1 MASADATKLIGRLRG
16 ALWRQRLV
24 LLAAGL
30 LATIATVT
38 GIALLL
44 ALVAGV
50 MIVPVWLKIGLL
62 ALTGVVTVYALVR
75 FVAGRF
81 WYGSIDQMAVRLEQL
96 YPELKGRL
104 VAAIQFARMTATPG
118 YSSDLMA
125 MTTRQ
130 AVERSSVVDFSRSV
144 TAGPIWRSGR
154 VFLGAAALAAL
165 VMLVSPGLFRHS
177 LEVYS
182 NPTREV
188 APPLGYDL
196 FAWPGNTEWVKYRD
210 IEIGAALV
218 GGQFP
223 GKATIHHRLAGGSWQ
238 QTEVD
243 LTRLVPTVT
252 ESGDSLL
259 FTTTLRQI
267 NRSFDYYVEAGRS
280 QTELQ
285 KVDVVDRPRVNGI
298 KLSIFYPKYTGMDPT
313 VIDENNGSFSAIVGS
328 RITMEI
334 ESSMPIERAEMIF
347 GDSSRQAMEVSGRRA
362 ETSLRVDESRAYWL
376 RLTDHLGEHN
386 PDPIEYYITAVPDE
400 YPSVDVLFPGV
411 DVNLTDQMR
420 LPLKLRIYDDYG
432 FSSLVM
438 KYVVFNQGRP
448 SDEHVAVIN
457 FSDRIKT
464 EGDIDFN
471 WDLGDLNM
479 FPGDWVTYHFE
490 VADNDQVSGPKVSRS
505 RQYVARIPS
514 LDEIV
519 SMTEAESQQRVTRT
533 QEILEAGRETAEKMK
548 QLARKLKAEQQEKA
562 EWQRHKELSNLA
574 EKNAETIENIEKMAQ
589 QMETS
594 VDEMAR
600 QSHLSREILEK
611 MAQIQKLFEDVA
623 TPEMKEAQRQLM
635 EALKNMDPAEM
646 QKAMEDF
653 QMSMEEMLQR
663 LERTLTLLKHL
674 ALEQKMEAMLRQ
686 LEQLAE
692 RQEDMNESTD
702 STDENSLPSLS
713 SREDQIES
721 DLQSLKKQV
730 SDLDSLSKEADLN
743 DVPQMQEFMEALNK
757 NDADMN
763 MSEMS
768 QALSRKRK
776 MDATQQGSE
785 ALSKL
790 LETLDQMQ
798 QSFSDL
804 KGENQEEVMR
814 AMQMAIDDASYLS
827 HTQEELFDQASQM
840 SQESTVLRDE
850 MAQQQNELQG
860 ACDGLKNRISE
871 LGKQSPFIAAE
882 LERLVNFATSC
893 MQTSTEQF
901 TDKRRNQ
908 ALRAQR
914 EAMATLNLAAL
925 RLMESMQQQQQCN
938 KGGNCSKNLKKLQ
951 SLCSQQQKLNQQ
963 TQSCSNPSASCDT
976 PGQAGSQGN
985 PQFSQG
991 GREALERLAGEQGS
1005 IRKSLEEL
1013 AREFGDSRQVLG
1025 RLDDL
1030 AREMR
1035 EVEEDLASGQVG
1047 RETIERQLKIY
1058 SRMLQASRS
1067 LQRRD
1072 FTEQRQAKSA
1082 STQLYAPPPALPDG
1096 LLDDQTSLEDRLRKY
1111 LSGNYPPQYEQQIK
1125 AYFRALMKMQGRSV
1139 ISEEMLQP

>member
-1 MASADATKLIGRLRG
+1 MASADSTKLIERLRG

-38 GIALLL
+38 GMALLL

-50 MIVPVWLKIGLL
+50 MIVPVWLKVSLL
-62 ALTGVVTVYALVR
+62 VLTAAITVYALVR

-81 WYGSIDQMAVRLEQL
+81 WHGSVDQMAIRLEQL
-96 YPELKGRL
+96 YPQLKGRL
-104 VAAIQFARMTATPG
+104 VASVQFARMTTTPG
-118 YSSDLMA
+118 YSSDLMT
-125 MTTRQ
+125 MTTSQ
-130 AVERSSVVDFSRSV
+130 AVERSAQVDFTRSV

-154 VFLGAAALAAL
+154 AFLGAAALAAL

-182 NPTREV
+182 NPTREI

-196 FAWPGNTEWVKYRD
+196 HAWPGSTEWVKYRD

-223 GKATIHHRLAGGSWQ
+223 EKATIHHRLAGGSWQ
-238 QTEVD
+238 QIEVD
-243 LTRLVPTVT
+243 LRKFVPTVT
-252 ESGDSLL
+252 EGGDSLL
-259 FTTTLRQI
+259 FTTTLRQV

-280 QTELQ
+280 KTEVQ

-313 VIDENNGSFSAIVGS
+313 VIDENNGSFSAVVGS
-328 RITMEI
+328 RVTMEL
-334 ESSMPIERAEMIF
+334 ESSMPIKRAEMIF
-347 GDSSRQAMEVSGRRA
+347 DDSSRQALEVTDRRA
-362 ETSLRVDESRAYWL
+362 ETSLQVDESRAYWL

-420 LPLKLRIYDDYG
+420 LPLQLRIYDDYG

-438 KYVVFNQGRP
+438 KYTVFNQGRP
-448 SDEHVAVIN
+448 SGENVAVIN

-479 FPGDWVTYHFE
+479 FPGDWVAYHFE

-505 RQYVARIPS
+505 RQFVARIPS

-533 QEILEAGRETAEKMK
+533 QEILKEGRETAQKMK
-548 QLARKLKAEQQEKA
+548 QLARKMKAEQQQKA
-562 EWQRHKELSNLA
+562 EWQRQKELSALA

-589 QMETS
+589 QMEKS
-594 VDEMAR
+594 VDQMSQ

-611 MAQIQKLFEDVA
+611 MSQIQKLFEEVA

-646 QKAMEDF
+646 QKAMQDF
-653 QMSMEEMLQR
+653 QLSMEEMMKR
-663 LERTLTLLKHL
+663 LERTLTLLKHMR
-674 ALEQKMEAMLRQ
+674 LEQKMEAMLRQ
-686 LEQLAE
+686 LEQLVE
-692 RQEDMNESTD
+692 RQESTNKATD
-702 STDENSLPSLS
+702 STGENSLPSLS
-713 SREDQIES
+713 KQEDQIKS
-721 DLQSLKKQV
+721 DLQGLKKQV
-730 SDLDSLSKEADLN
+730 SDLDSLSKEAELN
-743 DVPQMQEFMEALNK
+743 DVPQMQEFMEALKK

-768 QALSRKRK
+768 QALSKKRK
-776 MDATQQGSE
+776 MDAAQQGSE

-804 KGENQEEVMR
+804 KGENQEEMMR
-814 AMQMAIDDASYLS
+814 AMQMAIDDANYLS
-827 HTQEELFDQASQM
+827 QTQEELYDQAAEM
-840 SQESTVLRDE
+840 SRESTVLRE
-850 MAQQQNELQG
+850 MAQRQKELQQS
-860 ACDGLKNRISE
+860 CDGLKNRISE
-871 LGKQSPFIAAE
+871 LGEQSPFIAAE
-882 LERLVNFATSC
+882 LERLVNYATSC
-893 MQTSTEQF
+893 MQQGTEQF
-901 TDKRRNQ
+901 SSKSRNQ

-914 EAMATLNLAAL
+914 DAMANLNLAAL
-925 RLMESMQQQQQCN
+925 RLMESMQQQQECN
-938 KGGNCSKNLKKLQ
+938 KGGNCNKNLKKLQ
-951 SLCSQQQKLNQQ
+951 SLCNKQQKLNQQ
-963 TQSCSNPSASCDT
+963 TQSCSNPSASCDN
-976 PGQAGSQGN
+976 PGQAGGQGN
-985 PQFSQG
+985 PQFSQS
-991 GREALERLAGEQGS
+991 GRQGLERLAGEQGS

-1035 EVEEDLASGQVG
+1035 EVEEELASGQVG
-1047 RETIERQLKIY
+1047 QETIERQLKIY

-1082 STQLYAPPPALPDG
+1082 SSQLYAPPPALSDG
-1096 LLDDQTSLEDRLRKY
+1096 LLNDQTDLEDRLRKY
-1111 LSGNYPPQYEQQIK
+1111 LSEDYPPQYEQQIK
-1125 AYFRALMKMQGRSV
+1125 AYFRALLKVQGRDLD
-1139 ISEEMLQP
+1139 SEEIQRP